1 MLTPDEAAAAI
12 AAELAPL
19 ATESVALADAAGRV
33 LREDLRAERDQPPF
47 DRIAMD
53 GIAIDLD
60 AFTAGRRAFR
70 IAGTV
75 AAGRPPGT
83 LPDAGAC
90 LEVMTGAMLPP
101 GTDTVIPVEAL
112 EILDGRALVRD
123 ADPPARFANVHR
135 RGSDAL
141 AGSLALPAGTR
152 LRGPELAIAASV
164 GRRAVEVS
172 REPRLAVIST
182 GDELV
187 APGLPL
193 EPWQIRRSN
202 AYGVA
207 ATLALHGYR
216 HLTDEHL
223 LDDLPA
229 LSARLAALL
238 AGHDALVLSG
248 GVSAGRFDHVPAA
261 LGAIGV
267 RRVFHKVAQRPG
279 KPFWFGVGPAGQAVF
294 ALPGNPV
301 STLVCLIRYVLP
313 ALARL
318 TGCAAPP
325 AAFVALAD
333 PYESRHSLTAFVPV
347 DRGAAGRPAA
357 VTLHPTHGSG
367 DFTALAG
374 TAGFVELAPGRRI
387 EPGDAVPIYTW

>member
-1 MLTPDEAAAAI
+1 MLTPAGAAAAI

-19 ATESVALADAAGRV
+19 ATESCALAGAAGRV
-33 LREDLRAERDQPPF
+33 LREDLAAERDQPPF
-47 DRIAMD
+47 DRVAMD
-53 GIAIDLD
+53 GIAIALD
-60 AFTAGRRAFR
+60 ALTAGRRSFR

-75 AAGRPPGT
+75 AAGREPVSLPGSDT
-83 LPDAGAC
+83 C

-112 EILDGRALVRD
+112 ELADGCALVRD
-123 ADPPARFANVHR
+123 AAPPGRFANVHR
-135 RGSDAL
+135 RASDAS
-141 AGSLALPAGTR
+141 AGSLALATGTR

-164 GRRAVEVS
+164 GRSAVVVS

-182 GDELV
+182 GDELI

-207 ATLALHGYR
+207 ATLALHGYAPR
-216 HLTDEHL
+216 TDDHVV
-223 LDDLPA
+223 DDLPT
-229 LSARLAALL
+229 LCARLAAHL

-261 LGAIGV
+261 LEAVGV

-279 KPFWFGVGPAGQAVF
+279 KPFWFGVGPAGQPVF

-301 STLVCLIRYVLP
+301 STLVCLLRYVLP

-318 TGCAAPP
+318 TGWAAPP
-325 AAFVALAD
+325 APLVALAEG
-333 PYESRHSLTAFVPV
+333 YESRHPLTAFVPV
-347 DRGAAGRPAA
+347 DRGAAGHPAA

-374 TAGFVELAPGRRI
+374 TAGFVELAAGRRI
-387 EPGDAVPIYTW
+387 EPGEAVPIYTW